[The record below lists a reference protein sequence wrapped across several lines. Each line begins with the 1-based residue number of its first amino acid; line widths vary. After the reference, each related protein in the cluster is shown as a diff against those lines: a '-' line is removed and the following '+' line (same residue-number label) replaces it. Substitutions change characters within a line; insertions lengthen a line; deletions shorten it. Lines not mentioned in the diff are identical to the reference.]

1 MLISHYRSH
10 PPMPKT
16 HNEEDEAAGDII
28 TAAGLV
34 QLVIL
39 TGVLI
44 AWLFT
49 PLYALETPV
58 FSVSLMPWGIVLK
71 APSTHQVLYAGTV
84 RPILWFLLADLALL
98 VIGVFTGGIVAP
110 ATYLLSTGI
119 LFIVNSYQIPL
130 AGILAE
136 HLFYTQLHELA
147 KDPTLLTKVGNITVI
162 NGQESVLLP
171 MHIVNTLYCAL
182 VILMLISF
190 ALSLTTF
197 SIPRH

>member
-1 MLISHYRSH
+1 
-10 PPMPKT
+10 MPKT
-16 HNEEDEAAGDII
+16 HNKEDEDIGDII
-28 TAAGLV
+28 AAAGLV

-49 PLYALETPV
+49 PLFALTTPA

-71 APSTHQVLYAGTV
+71 APGVYKVLYAETV
-84 RPILWFLLADLALL
+84 RPILEFLLADLVLL
-98 VIGVFTGGIVAP
+98 IIGVFTGGIVAP
-110 ATYLLSTGI
+110 ATYLLSSGI

-130 AGILAE
+130 AGIIVE
-136 HLFYTQLHELA
+136 RLFNTQLHELA
-147 KDPTLLTKVGNITVI
+147 KDPTLLAKVGKIVVA

-171 MHIVNTLYCAL
+171 MHIVNALYCAL
-182 VILMLISF
+182 VMLMVISF
-190 ALSLTTF
+190 ALGLTTL

>member
-1 MLISHYRSH
+1 MTQ
-10 PPMPKT
+10 T
-16 HNEEDEAAGDII
+16 HNEEDETVGGII
-28 TAAGLV
+28 AAAGLV

-44 AWLFT
+44 AWIFT
-49 PLYALETPV
+49 PLFALTTPA

-71 APSTHQVLYAGTV
+71 APGVHKVLYAGTV
-84 RPILWFLLADLALL
+84 RLILWFLLADLVLL
-98 VIGVFTGGIVAP
+98 IIGIFIGGIVSP

-130 AGILAE
+130 AGILVE
-136 HLFYTQLHELA
+136 HLFNTQLHELA
-147 KDPTLLTKVGNITVI
+147 KDPTLLAKVGKVVVV

-171 MHIVNTLYCAL
+171 MHIVDTLYCAL

-190 ALSLTTF
+190 AIGLTTF

>member
-1 MLISHYRSH
+1 
-10 PPMPKT
+10 MPKT
-16 HNEEDEAAGDII
+16 HNEEDEAAGAF
-28 TAAGLV
+28 TAAAGLV

-49 PLYALETPV
+49 PLFALMTPV

-71 APSTHQVLYAGTV
+71 APGVHKVLYAGTV
-84 RPILWFLLADLALL
+84 HPILWFLLADLVLL
-98 VIGVFTGGIVAP
+98 VIGVFIRGIVSP
-110 ATYLLSTGI
+110 VTYLLSTGI
-119 LFIVNSYQIPL
+119 LLIVNSYQIPL

-136 HLFYTQLHELA
+136 HLFNTQLHELA
-147 KDPTLLTKVGNITVI
+147 KDPTLLAKVGNITVI
-162 NGQESVLLP
+162 NGQGPVLL
-171 MHIVNTLYCAL
+171 VNTLYCAL
-182 VILMLISF
+182 VILMIISL

>member
-1 MLISHYRSH
+1 MLITHHRSH

-16 HNEEDEAAGDII
+16 HNEEDEDIDAF
-28 TAAGLV
+28 TAAAGLV

-49 PLYALETPV
+49 PLFALTTPA

-71 APSTHQVLYAGTV
+71 APGVHKVLYAGTV
-84 RPILWFLLADLALL
+84 RPILEFLLADLALL
-98 VIGVFTGGIVAP
+98 IIGVFIRGIVAP
-110 ATYLLSTGI
+110 AIYLLSTGI

-130 AGILAE
+130 AGILVE
-136 HLFYTQLHELA
+136 QLFNTQLHELA
-147 KDPTLLTKVGNITVI
+147 KDPTLLAKVGNITVI

-171 MHIVNTLYCAL
+171 MHIVDALYCAL